1 MAKKSTFPAEKRQK
15 WSVLNVTAAERD
27 CISAAAVAQGLPVN
41 RYILEALATRQLVA
55 RSDWRELVRLLA
67 EVSEQLAGISDAVRD
82 RALPLDAVRIDLGL
96 LAIERLL
103 LREAMPWLDREAP
116 EDAHAEATDMT
127 S

>member
-1 MAKKSTFPAEKRQK
+1 M
-15 WSVLNVTAAERD
+15 
-27 CISAAAVAQGLPVN
+27 
-41 RYILEALATRQLVA
+41 A

-82 RALPLDAVRIDLGL
+82 RGLPLDAVRIDLGL

-103 LREAMPWLDREAP
+103 LREAMPWLERKAP
-116 EDAHAEATDMT
+116 EDAHAEVKDMT